1 MSFPTHFL
9 GGPEEESSHLAFN
22 CVLGKCLHFA
32 WPWVFKE
39 FFLQLRRW
47 QWLVPLCI
55 WEWYYIEGFL
65 GGSVGKE
72 SACSAGGLGSILDQ
86 EDPLEKEMAPTP
98 VFLPGESPWTEEP
111 GGLQSMGS
119 QRVGQD
125 WATKHRNI
133 TERIKVMRTLGEGRW
148 LCFAECYSQ
157 SSPTWMTLHLFLL
170 FLYLN
175 TKDAFVSKVRHLPL
189 PGLVF
194 GSVYLSLLAWVVCNV

>member
-1 MSFPTHFL
+1 MSWASVYTLHGPGSSKNFFFSLGDDSGWFPFVYGSDTLSRAFL
-9 GGPEEESSHLAFN
+9 VAQSVKNLPAVQEIWVQSWIR
-22 CVLGKCLHFA
+22 KI
-32 WPWVFKE
+32 PWK
-39 FFLQLRRW
+39 RKW
-47 QWLVPLCI
+47 Q
-55 WEWYYIEGFL
+55 
-65 GGSVGKE
+65 
-72 SACSAGGLGSILDQ
+72 
-86 EDPLEKEMAPTP
+86 PTP

-133 TERIKVMRTLGEGRW
+133 TERIKVMRTLAEGRW

-175 TKDAFVSKVRHLPL
+175 TKDAFVSKVRHLSQRSDICPCQD
-189 PGLVF
+189 
-194 GSVYLSLLAWVVCNV
+194 LSLGLCICLCWLEWFVMFSEGRELSGIRKRS